1 MGIETILFAALTG
14 LKAISQMNQAKSQA
28 NSIID
33 EGNLATKE
41 QAKKTRYAAATQT
54 TNFLNSGITLEGTP
68 NSVIDET
75 FKTGQ
80 ADIKNIAN
88 GYNTKAKN
96 TISAGRSA
104 AISTITSGF
113 AGASLGGSMGS
124 MFETAGSYLPE
135 STLYGINSAGGGNF
149 AYDALS
155 LKDARG

>member
-28 NSIID
+28 KSIVA

-54 TNFLNSGITLEGTP
+54 TNFLNSGITLDGTP
-68 NSVIDET
+68 NDVIGET
-75 FKTGQ
+75 FKTGLE
-80 ADIKNIAN
+80 DVHNIQS
-88 GYNTKAKN
+88 GYNMKAKN
-96 TISAGRSA
+96 AIAAGRSA

-124 MFETAGSYLPE
+124 MFETGASYLPE
-135 STLYGINSAGGGNF
+135 SALYGINSAGGGNF